1 MQANVNPTFLMFS
14 SNSRQ
19 RLQGTGS
26 VWEVCDSVKTMSKD
40 NRSAVLRVCFT
51 QLQLLRDACEEI
63 DEVKTL
69 LHVQILVY
77 CVFVLF
83 INECAY
89 VLNTFLTFF
98 KTFPFSSM
106 ISHILLMFT
115 NMYLVYVLNAMGV
128 V

>member
-83 INECAY
+83 INECICIKS
-89 VLNTFLTFF
+89 FLTFF
-98 KTFPFSSM
+98 SIFSM

>member
-1 MQANVNPTFLMFS
+1 MQVHVSPKFVMFS

-40 NRSAVLRVCFT
+40 NRSAVLKVCFT

-77 CVFVLF
+77 CVFVLL
-83 INECAY
+83 INECVCTMY
-89 VLNTFLTFF
+89 LF
-98 KTFPFSSM
+98 KILQNLSFSSM
-106 ISHILLMFT
+106 ISHVSLMST
-115 NMYLVYVLNAMGV
+115 DMYLVYVLDAVGV